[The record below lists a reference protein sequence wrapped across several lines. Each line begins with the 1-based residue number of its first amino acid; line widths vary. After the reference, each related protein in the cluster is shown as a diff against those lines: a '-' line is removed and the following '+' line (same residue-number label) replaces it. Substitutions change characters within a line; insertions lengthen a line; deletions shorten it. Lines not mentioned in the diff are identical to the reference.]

1 MEDYR
6 EKYNK
11 LLFRYYN
18 GCTYLKLHSDQFDKY
33 LPLLL
38 DILNKLNEII
48 YEHKDMTDNEILYGF
63 DV

>member
-18 GCTYLKLHSDQFDKY
+18 GCSYLKHNTDQFDKY